1 MRLSAARRTIS
12 LSARRPAILLSC
24 EHGGNGIPAVS
35 RSVPWLARATQQPP
49 RLRHRALA
57 CARALSAAWRTPLIH
72 AEVSRL
78 LVDLNRSP
86 HHPALFSALTRALPA
101 PERMLILQ
109 RHYFPHRQRIERWI
123 AARIRGGRAVVH
135 VAVHSFTP
143 VLDGHKRD
151 ADIGLLYDPAR
162 EWERLIC
169 RRWQTALQQESG
181 LRVRRNYPYRG
192 TSDGLTRHLRER
204 FSAHDYAGIELEIN
218 QGTHCTDG
226 APRSSPH

>member
-1 MRLSAARRTIS
+1 M
-12 LSARRPAILLSC
+12 SARHPAILLSC
-24 EHGGNGIPAVS
+24 EHGGNGIPADF
-35 RSVPWLARATQQPP
+35 RALFRGWREQ
-49 RLRHRALA
+49 LNSHRGYDIGALA

-123 AARIRGGRAVVH
+123 AARIRSGRTVVH

-143 VLDGHKRD
+143 VLDGRKRD

-162 EWERLIC
+162 EWEQLIC
-169 RRWQTALQQESG
+169 RRWQTALQRESG

-192 TSDGLTRHLRER
+192 TSDGLTRHLREC
-204 FSAHDYAGIELEIN
+204 FSARDYAGIELEIN
-218 QGTHCTDG
+218 QGTLRGRRAAIIAALSKTRDELR
-226 APRSSPH
+226 P